1 MAFTENSAAAT
12 DAFVRRHIGPR
23 PEETAAMLKL
33 LGYADLDA
41 MVDAAVPGPI
51 RLGRA
56 LQLPAA
62 RTEHEALA
70 ALKDI
75 ASQNQVCRSYI
86 GMGYYDCITP
96 AVIQR
101 NVLENPG
108 WYTQYTPYQAEIS
121 QGRLEALLNFQT
133 MVADLTAL
141 DVANASLLD
150 EATACAEAMTMCHRL
165 KDERNV
171 FFVSETC
178 HPQNIAVV
186 RTRARALGIEIVVGN
201 PGQYSFTDKVFGAL
215 VQYPDTFGAIDD
227 YTGFAEKAHAAGALV
242 TVATDLLALTLIKPP
257 GEFGADI
264 AVGSAQRFGVPLGYG
279 GPHAAFFATRDE
291 FKRQMP
297 GRLVG
302 VSKDSRGRPA
312 LRLALGT
319 REQHIRR
326 EKATSNI
333 CTAQALLASM
343 ASMYAVYHGP
353 DGLKAIASRVHKL
366 TSILAAGLEKL
377 GFNAGQAGSLS
388 CFDTITIA
396 LGDKRAAD
404 IVKTARAHRM
414 NFREIDGHTLGIS
427 LDETTG
433 ESDVVEIW
441 QVFKGNKAIG
451 FTIDEVAA
459 DLISTGLQPGVKK
472 NDGKPAVS
480 TASSSARET
489 VNTVSISATSN
500 TGLKPGANENK
511 ITSRF
516 IRATPFLT
524 HKVFHSYH
532 SETEMLR
539 YLKRLESRDLSLT
552 ASMIPLGSCTMK
564 LNAAAEML
572 PVSWPEFAKLHPF
585 APLQQARGYQV
596 LFENLENWLAEI
608 TGFAGISLQPNAGS
622 QGEYTGL
629 LVIRAYHESRKES
642 HRTVCLI
649 PSSAHGTN
657 PASAV
662 MAGLKVVAVACDQ
675 DGNIDVA
682 DLRAKA
688 EAHKKDLACLMVT
701 YPSTHGVFEE
711 SIKEICKIVHANG
724 GQVYMDGANLNAQ
737 VGLCRPADMGADVG
751 HLNLHKT
758 FAIPHGGGGPGVGPI
773 GVAKHLIQ
781 FIPGHGVVDPM
792 VGRDV
797 PIAPST
803 NETSGAQGTARPTHI
818 GPVSAAPWGSAG
830 ILPVSWMYIAL
841 MGADGL
847 TEATKVAILN
857 ANYIAKRL
865 ENYFPTLYRG
875 HGRHSDPLPPDAS
888 PSPNPEAPERRGLGG
903 RGCGLVA
910 HECILD
916 LRRFK
921 SVTAEDVAKRL
932 MDYGFHA
939 PTLSWP
945 VAGTLMV
952 EPTESEAKAELD
964 RFCEAMIA
972 IHAEMA
978 AIESGAADKQ
988 DNLLKNAPHTADQ
1001 IASDNWTRPYS
1012 REAAVFPV
1020 KSLRDYKFWPA
1031 VGRVD
1036 NVYGDRNP
1044 VCSCA
1049 GMDTYVS

>member
-1 MAFTENSAAAT
+1 MAFPEKQNEVLKPVENAPHY
-12 DAFVRRHIGPR
+12 DRFVRRHIGPR
-23 PEETAAMLKL
+23 PVDAGEMLRQ
-33 LGYADLDA
+33 LGYASLDA
-41 MVDAAVPGPI
+41 MIDDAVPKPI
-51 RLGRA
+51 RLARP

-62 RTEHEALA
+62 RNEHEALA
-70 ALKDI
+70 ALKEI
-75 ASQNQVCRSYI
+75 ASQNQVCRSFI

-101 NVLENPG
+101 SVLENRG

-133 MVADLTAL
+133 MVADLTGL
-141 DVANASLLD
+141 DIANASLLD
-150 EATACAEAMTMCHRL
+150 EATAAAEAMTMCARL
-165 KDERNV
+165 KDGRDV
-171 FFVSETC
+171 FYVSDAC
-178 HPQNIAVV
+178 HPQTNHVV
-186 RTRARALGIEIVVGN
+186 MTRAKALGIKVIVCPHEEIR
-201 PGQYSFTDKVFGAL
+201 FTEKVFGVL
-215 VQYPDTFGAIDD
+215 VQYPDTYGVINDFSAFI
-227 YTGFAEKAHAAGALV
+227 EKAHAAGVLV
-242 TVATDLLALTLIKPP
+242 TVATDLLSLTLLKPP

-302 VSKDSRGRPA
+302 VSKDSRGKPA

-353 DGLKAIASRVHKL
+353 EGLKKIAERVHAL
-366 TSILAAGLEKL
+366 TGILAAGLEKL
-377 GFNAGQAGSLS
+377 GFNVAQPSRLHGQGGNKSSNEQAGRLRYF
-388 CFDTITIA
+388 FDTITVS

-404 IVKTARAHRM
+404 IVKFAEAHRM
-414 NFREIDGHTLGIS
+414 NFRLIDDHKLGIS
-427 LDETTG
+427 LDEVTS

-441 QVFKGNKAIG
+441 QVFKGDKAIG
-451 FTIDEVAA
+451 FTVSDMANHA
-459 DLISTGLQPGVKK
+459 TRNTQH
-472 NDGKPAVS
+472 VS
-480 TASSSARET
+480 TRTSA
-489 VNTVSISATSN
+489 
-500 TGLKPGANENK
+500 
-511 ITSRF
+511 
-516 IRATPFLT
+516 FLT
-524 HKVFHSYH
+524 HRVFNSYH

-572 PVSWPEFAKLHPF
+572 PISWPEFARLHPF
-585 APLQQARGYQV
+585 APLKQARGYQV
-596 LFENLENWLAEI
+596 LFQNLEDWLAEI

-622 QGEYTGL
+622 QGEYAGQ
-629 LVIRAYHESRKES
+629 LVIRAWHESRGEA
-642 HRTVCLI
+642 HRNVCLI
-649 PSSAHGTN
+649 PTSAHGTN

-662 MAGLKVVAVACDQ
+662 MAGLKVVAVACDK

-711 SIKEICKIVHANG
+711 MIREICEIIHANG
-724 GQVYMDGANLNAQ
+724 GQVYMDGANMNAQ
-737 VGLCRPADMGADVG
+737 VGLCRPADIGADVC

-758 FAIPHGGGGPGVGPI
+758 FCIPHGGGGPGVGPI
-773 GVAKHLIQ
+773 GVAKHLVQ
-781 FIPGHGVVDPM
+781 FLPGHPVVKSEIRNPKSE
-792 VGRDV
+792 
-797 PIAPST
+797 I
-803 NETSGAQGTARPTHI
+803 GAVA
-818 GPVSAAPWGSAG
+818 AAPWGSAG
-830 ILPVSWMYIAL
+830 ILPISWMYIAM

-847 TEATKVAILN
+847 TEATKFAILN

-875 HGRHSDPLPPDAS
+875 
-888 PSPNPEAPERRGLGG
+888 
-903 RGCGLVA
+903 CKGLVA

-916 LRRFK
+916 LRRIVAGGEQGSAGVSPAAPNK
-921 SVTAEDVAKRL
+921 NESDEQAGRLRYITIKNVTAEDVAKRL

-952 EPTESEAKAELD
+952 EPTESESKVELD
-964 RFCEAMIA
+964 RFCDAMIA
-972 IHAEMA
+972 IHAEMT
-978 AIESGAADKQ
+978 AIESGTADRQ
-988 DNLLKNAPHTADQ
+988 NNLLKNAPHTADM
-1001 IASDNWTRPYS
+1001 IAADNWDRPYP
-1012 REAAVFPV
+1012 REQAAFPV
-1020 KSLRDYKFWPA
+1020 PGLRDYKFWPA

-1044 VCSCA
+1044 VCTCA
-1049 GMDTYVS
+1049 GMENYS